1 MARSII
7 GVEITEE
14 CVRAVEV
21 TTGRTP
27 QIVASG
33 EVPLPP
39 DAAHDSEV
47 LDQGVVALAIRQLWS
62 TAKFRSRNV
71 TLGVASRRILVREY
85 TTTAMRPELLRK
97 ALPFQVQDLL
107 PVPVSQAVLDYY
119 PISQT
124 GDQVHGLLVAAV
136 SETIEQIMATF
147 ARAKVRITDVDLT
160 AFGLARAT
168 GALVPTGTGAIV
180 YAGDHTTQV
189 VVTRD
194 GVPDLVRIVPVD
206 LETPAVRRREAGPIP
221 EEDPLDA
228 LLNDRPVRVPVQEN
242 ELVTVGA
249 PPARRGGLRASEAAR
264 PYGDFLARV
273 RSTLSFYANRPGSQ
287 QFDQVLLTGPGAV
300 IDGVGEALAA
310 SVEAPVRTVGATD
323 LAVGRMPLPPGEH
336 AHALVST
343 LGLVIGKDR

>member
-1 MARSII
+1 MSRSII

-14 CVRAVEV
+14 CARAVEV

-33 EVPLPP
+33 EAPLPAE
-39 DAAHDSEV
+39 AAHDSEV
-47 LDQGVVALAIRQLWS
+47 LDPGAVALAIRQLWS

-85 TTTAMRPELLRK
+85 TTTAMKPDLLRK

-136 SETIEQIMATF
+136 SETIEQIIATF
-147 ARAKVRITDVDLT
+147 ARAKVRISDVDLT

-168 GALVPTGTGAIV
+168 AALVPTGTGAIV

-194 GVPDLVRIVPVD
+194 GVPDFVRIVPVD
-206 LETPAVRRREAGPIP
+206 LATPAVRRRQIAPT
-221 EEDPLDA
+221 EEDALDA
-228 LLNDRPVRVPVQEN
+228 LLAGRPAQVPEAELVAAGVTPVR
-242 ELVTVGA
+242 
-249 PPARRGGLRASEAAR
+249 RSGLRASEAER

-273 RSTLSFYANRPGSQ
+273 RSTLSFYSNRPDAQ
-287 QFDQVLLTGPGAV
+287 PFDQVLLTGPGAV
-300 IDGVGEALAA
+300 IDGVAESLAG
-310 SVEAPVRTVGATD
+310 SVEAPVRLVGATD

-343 LGLVIGKDR
+343 LGLVLGKDR